1 MLRNLD
7 SDLWVVDHD
16 LRMPGG
22 IDIGTR
28 TTLVRLSDGGLFMHS
43 PGPLS
48 PELEDSINSLG
59 PVRHLVAPNDFHHLY
74 VEENAK
80 AWPEARIHVSAGLPA
95 KRADLAAAE
104 VLGDEAPGAWAADL
118 EQVCMRGAPR
128 VNEVVFYHPRSRTLV
143 VTDLAF
149 NLARGGSFMTRI
161 FTGLMGMAGRFTTSR
176 FMKLMYRD
184 RAAAAES
191 ARRVFVW
198 DFDRVILTHGE
209 IVETGAK
216 EQLGPQ
222 LAWLLD
228 S

>member
-7 SDLWVVDHD
+7 DDLWVADHD
-16 LRMPGG
+16 LTMPGG
-22 IDIGTR
+22 IAIGTR

-48 PELEDSINSLG
+48 PELVDSINALG
-59 PVRHLVAPNDFHHLY
+59 PVRHIVAPNDFHHLY

-95 KRADLAAAE
+95 KRVDLAAAE
-104 VLGDEAPGAWAADL
+104 VLGDEVPGEWAADL
-118 EQVCMRGAPR
+118 EQVWMRGAPR

-149 NLARGGSFMTRI
+149 NLAQGGSFMVRL
-161 FTGLMGMAGRFTTSR
+161 FLRLNGVAGRFTASR

-184 RAAAAES
+184 RAAAGES
-191 ARRVFVW
+191 ARRVFAW

-209 IVETGAK
+209 VVDTGAK
-216 EQLGPQ
+216 KRLEPEF
-222 LAWLLD
+222 AWLLA

>member
-7 SDLWVVDHD
+7 NDLWVVDHD
-16 LRMPGG
+16 MRMPGG

-28 TTLVRLSDGGLFMHS
+28 TTLVRLSDGGLFVHS

-48 PELEDSINSLG
+48 PELIDSINDLG

-74 VEENAK
+74 MEENAK
-80 AWPEARIHVSAGLPA
+80 VWPEARIHVSAGLPA
-95 KRADLAAAE
+95 KRADLAGAE
-104 VLGDEAPGAWAADL
+104 VLGDQAPGGWAADL
-118 EQVCMRGAPR
+118 EQVFMRGAPK
-128 VNEVVFYHPRSRTLV
+128 VNEVVFYHSGSRTLI

-149 NLARGGSFMTRI
+149 NLAGGGSIMTRLFI
-161 FTGLMGMAGRFTTSR
+161 GIMGMAGRFTTSR

-191 ARRVFVW
+191 ARQVFAW

-209 IVETGAK
+209 VVETGAK
-216 EQLGPQ
+216 EQLEPQ
-222 LAWLLD
+222 LAWLLG